1 MLFPDPDTGYYDPD
15 EALEAAHEAEEE
27 RYQAEILASH
37 SPQCESDLEE
47 AIRRPMV
54 AASDLFRELAFSLAR
69 AQATAIRLADKKEV
83 A

>member
-27 RYQAEILASH
+27 CYQAEILASH
-37 SPQCESDLEE
+37 SPECESDLDM
-47 AIRRPMV
+47 AQRAPGL
-54 AASDLFRELAFSLAR
+54 DFRELAFDLMRVQASTILAVQTQKR
-69 AQATAIRLADKKEV
+69 EV